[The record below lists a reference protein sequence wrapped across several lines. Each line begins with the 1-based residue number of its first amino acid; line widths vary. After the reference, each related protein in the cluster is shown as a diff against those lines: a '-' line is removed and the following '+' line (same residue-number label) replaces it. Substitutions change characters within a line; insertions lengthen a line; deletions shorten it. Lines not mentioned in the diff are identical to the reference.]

1 MIVWFSYLPAI
12 RSVTMKNWEI
22 IDNKLCKTFV
32 FKDFTAAM
40 SWMVR
45 AGFMI
50 EKLNHHPE
58 WTNVYNKIEVKLTTH
73 DAGNRVTD
81 KDYELAA
88 ALDQL

>member
-1 MIVWFSYLPAI
+1 
-12 RSVTMKNWEI
+12 MKNWEI

-58 WTNVYNKIEVKLTTH
+58 WTNVYNKIEVKLTNNSPKQNLNKFPMNGFK
-73 DAGNRVTD
+73 GNKV
-81 KDYELAA
+81 
-88 ALDQL
+88 